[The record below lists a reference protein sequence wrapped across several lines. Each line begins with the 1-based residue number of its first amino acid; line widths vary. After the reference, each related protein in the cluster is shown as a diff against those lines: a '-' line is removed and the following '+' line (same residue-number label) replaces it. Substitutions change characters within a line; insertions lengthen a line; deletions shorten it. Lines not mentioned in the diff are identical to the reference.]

1 MSKGRRR
8 PSVTEF
14 VEFAKRSEA
23 VNLDVPAARIVDAF
37 GAIEGSL
44 AADDGGWV
52 LLTNHYLLI
61 TGATENLGDPA
72 LSAPVRAGGIE
83 G

>member
-1 MSKGRRR
+1 MAA
-8 PSVTEF
+8 
-14 VEFAKRSEA
+14 AK
-23 VNLDVPAARIVDAF
+23 IVDAF

-52 LLTNHYLLI
+52 LLTNRYLLI